1 VNNQQH
7 LKTARHEA
15 GSALTLIPV
24 MVLIIVLGAGL
35 VVDSAIAFLA
45 KRNAVEVA
53 AQVANDAA
61 NGLSDPSIYGDGQA
75 TLDPTLVQSLVNRS
89 FAVRR
94 GVGSSLS
101 ISAPKITTIDG
112 RVAVQIRVAGTGS
125 YQFTR
130 LFPGRGPTFKVTGAS
145 TAVVVER

>member
-1 VNNQQH
+1 
-7 LKTARHEA
+7 
-15 GSALTLIPV
+15 

-61 NGLSDPSIYGDGQA
+61 NGLSDPSIYGAGQA
-75 TLDPTLVQSLVNRS
+75 KLDRTLVESLAKRS

-94 GVGSSLS
+94 GVGSSLTM
-101 ISAPKITTIDG
+101 SAPIFTSVDG
-112 RVAVQIRVAGTGS
+112 RPAVEIQVAGTGR

-130 LFPGRGPTFKVTGAS
+130 LFRSRGSTFTVNGSS
-145 TAVVVER
+145 TAVVFER